1 MDGRG
6 FPRTIP
12 EFQTRF
18 PTEEACEAYLAE
30 CRWPSGFVCP
40 SCGSTKAWPIASR
53 RLHECAKCHRQT
65 STTAGTI
72 LHRTRTDL
80 RLWFLAAFL
89 MITDK
94 RGLSALSLQRQIGVK
109 RYETAWM
116 MLQKLRRA
124 TVNANRSMLQGEIEV
139 DETWI
144 GGEQKGLPGGRTR
157 VGRRA
162 SLAVF
167 AVEIAEGRPVRL
179 RVKLL
184 PDDLAVSL
192 VGFVKEIAEPG
203 STIIT
208 DGWKPYMSLTK
219 AGFVHRRIVEGKGA
233 GFVNSVPHA
242 HVAMGNCKA
251 WLIGTHKGV
260 WPRHLAAYLDE
271 FVFRY
276 NRRHNLPLAF
286 QTLLGLG
293 VNRGPTAYETISGAH
308 DLSKIIYTPSYK
320 EAGRPGRKK
329 PETGATVTDGDGLVE
344 ISEGDDFTIN
354 PNHGGADEGDLFSD
368 LISVAIA
375 DTAELVATDA

>member
-53 RLHECAKCHRQT
+53 RLHECAKCKRQT

-179 RVKLL
+179 RVKLV

-293 VNRGPTAYETISGAH
+293 VNRGPTAYETINGAQ
-308 DLSKIIYTPSYK
+308 DLAKIIYTPSYK
-320 EAGRPGRKK
+320 EAGRPGRTN
-329 PETGATVTDGDGLVE
+329 PVPAIGITADGGSLDSIL
-344 ISEGDDFTIN
+344 D
-354 PNHGGADEGDLFSD
+354 
-368 LISVAIA
+368 
-375 DTAELVATDA
+375 